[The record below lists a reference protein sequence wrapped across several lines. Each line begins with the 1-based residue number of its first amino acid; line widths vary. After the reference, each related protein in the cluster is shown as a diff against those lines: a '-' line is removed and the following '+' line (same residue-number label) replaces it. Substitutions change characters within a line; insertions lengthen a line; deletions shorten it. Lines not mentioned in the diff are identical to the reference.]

1 MEARNS
7 DATNS
12 TPCPESEKKADK
24 SDKRTKGA
32 KQTSGQSQ
40 RKKMFPIT
48 IKKETNKDEMET
60 RPEKQRQ
67 KKKKT
72 VRATKGSKREAKE
85 GRTQVQIRKRR
96 MEETSIGNTSENF
109 RTKETTTNGH
119 GQMT

>member
-1 MEARNS
+1 
-7 DATNS
+7 
-12 TPCPESEKKADK
+12 
-24 SDKRTKGA
+24 
-32 KQTSGQSQ
+32 
-40 RKKMFPIT
+40 MFPIT

-67 KKKKT
+67 KKKT

-85 GRTQVQIRKRR
+85 GKTQVQIRKRR